1 MIKKTYDIV
10 GVVGDQTHPVVWHIH
25 TLWQTDDEGLLRE
38 FHSKYASLDKAEDVV
53 RERLI
58 HGGHRPD
65 VSALAAR
72 KIAVRALRTY
82 IDKLDS
88 DEWVDSVLDD
98 ALDAAEEDERQ
109 KD

>member
-1 MIKKTYDIV
+1 MAKRRHTPEQVIKK
-10 GVVGDQTHPVVWHIH
+10 
-25 TLWQTDDEGLLRE
+25 LRE
-38 FHSKYASLDKAEDVV
+38 AEVAIAEDVV

-58 HGGHRPD
+58 HGGHRAD

-82 IDKLDS
+82 IDQLDS